1 MTRRR
6 LRQKSASAS
15 GDTGHVDTREASDKV
30 GKSALASGDE
40 HAVVLRRPAA
50 SPTSNSLA
58 SASGDR
64 VVTSIYSHGVRIR
77 CLVERRQ
84 ELTDAVRAR
93 RSSRSVW
100 DPSDWRREIHALKAK
115 MAGVVVCG
123 WGGSRSKPLA
133 IGKTGLDTATGK
145 RRKRK
150 SADRDSADV
159 LASGSKDRSNEQLA
173 SGNKDRGIEY
183 VE

>member
-1 MTRRR
+1 
-6 LRQKSASAS
+6 
-15 GDTGHVDTREASDKV
+15 
-30 GKSALASGDE
+30 
-40 HAVVLRRPAA
+40 
-50 SPTSNSLA
+50 
-58 SASGDR
+58 
-64 VVTSIYSHGVRIR
+64 
-77 CLVERRQ
+77 
-84 ELTDAVRAR
+84 
-93 RSSRSVW
+93 
-100 DPSDWRREIHALKAK
+100 

-183 VE
+183 VDSSTCSTLSS